1 MQAKKHVTYESLK
14 QAASHYKGERGYCT
28 VIMASLVLGW
38 KFGKARAEYERRG
51 RRTGQG
57 TYKWMQFQLLADH
70 GVGLAERPTP
80 NCQLRTVTRHLPSVG
95 TYLVYSRCHVS
106 VVRDGVLEDWATD
119 SRKPVIAV
127 YKVEYV
133 E

>member
-14 QAASHYKGERGYCT
+14 QAASHYKGEKGYCT

-57 TYKWMQFQLLADH
+57 TYKWMQFQLLEDH
-70 GVGLAERPTP
+70 GVRLEPRDAPK
-80 NCQLRTVTRHLPSVG
+80 CQLRTVTLHLPSKG
-95 TYLVYSRCHVS
+95 TFLVYSRCHVS
-106 VVRDGVLEDWATD
+106 VVRDGVMEDWATD
-119 SRKPVIAV
+119 SAKRVLEV
-127 YKVEYV
+127 YKVAE
-133 E
+133 

>member
-14 QAASHYKGERGYCT
+14 QSARHYRGESGYCT

-51 RRTGQG
+51 RKTGQG
-57 TYKWMQFQLLADH
+57 TYKWMQWQLLEDH
-70 GVGLAERPTP
+70 GVTLEREPTP
-80 NCQLRTVTRHLPSVG
+80 KCQLRTVTRHLPSKG
-95 TYLVYSRCHVS
+95 TFLVYSRCHVS
-106 VVRDGVLEDWATD
+106 VVRDGIMEDWATD
-119 SRKPVIAV
+119 SARLVLEI
-127 YKVEYV
+127 YKVV